1 MAVYVSNL
9 TVNTGTTFSQIF
21 TLESADT
28 NSATD
33 LTGFTASAQ
42 MRKHPGSSSATDF
55 STQIINATGGRIR
68 VGLTTSQTAA
78 LKPGRFMYDVL
89 ITDTSGEVTR
99 VLEGSVLVRE
109 GVTKSVSYTH
119 LTLPTI
125 RLV

>member
-33 LTGFTASAQ
+33 LTGFSATAQ
-42 MRKHPGSSSATDF
+42 MRKHPGSSSATNF
-55 STQIINATGGRIR
+55 STTIINATSGRIR
-68 VGLTTSQTAA
+68 VGLSTSQTAS
-78 LKPGRFMYDVL
+78 LKPGRFMYDIL
-89 ITDTSGEVTR
+89 ITDAAGEVTR

-109 GVTKSVSYTH
+109 GVTK
-119 LTLPTI
+119 
-125 RLV
+125 

>member
-33 LTGFTASAQ
+33 LTGFSASAQ

-68 VGLTTSQTAA
+68 VGLTTSQTST

-89 ITDTSGEVTR
+89 ITDTSGDVTR
-99 VLEGSVLVRE
+99 VLEGSGLVRE
-109 GVTKSVSYTH
+109 GVTK
-119 LTLPTI
+119 
-125 RLV
+125 

>member
-33 LTGFTASAQ
+33 LTGYTASAQ
-42 MRKHPGSSSATDF
+42 MRKHPGSSSATNF
-55 STQIINATGGRIR
+55 TTSIINPSSGRIR
-68 VGLTTSQTAA
+68 VGLSTSQTAV

-89 ITDTSGEVTR
+89 ITDTAGEVTR

-109 GVTKSVSYTH
+109 GVTK
-119 LTLPTI
+119 
-125 RLV
+125 

>member
-55 STQIINATGGRIR
+55 TTSIINATAGRIR
-68 VGLTTSQTAA
+68 VGLTTSQTSV

-89 ITDTSGEVTR
+89 VTDPSGEVTR

-109 GVTKSVSYTH
+109 GVTK
-119 LTLPTI
+119 
-125 RLV
+125 

>member
-42 MRKHPGSSSATDF
+42 MRKHPGLHKCVSILAVVQQPIS
-55 STQIINATGGRIR
+55 IH
-68 VGLTTSQTAA
+68 
-78 LKPGRFMYDVL
+78 
-89 ITDTSGEVTR
+89 
-99 VLEGSVLVRE
+99 
-109 GVTKSVSYTH
+109 KS
-119 LTLPTI
+119 
-125 RLV
+125 

>member
-55 STQIINATGGRIR
+55 TTSIINATAGRIR
-68 VGLTTSQTAA
+68 VGLTTSQTAV

-89 ITDTSGEVTR
+89 ITDSQGEVTR

-109 GVTKSVSYTH
+109 GVTK
-119 LTLPTI
+119 
-125 RLV
+125 

>member
-42 MRKHPGSSSATDF
+42 MRKHPGSSSATNF
-55 STQIINATGGRIR
+55 TTSIINATAGRIR
-68 VGLTTSQTAA
+68 VGLTTSQTSV

-89 ITDTSGEVTR
+89 VTDPSGEVTR

-109 GVTKSVSYTH
+109 GVTK
-119 LTLPTI
+119 
-125 RLV
+125 

>member
-55 STQIINATGGRIR
+55 TTSIINATAGRIR
-68 VGLTTSQTAA
+68 VGLTTSQTSV

-89 ITDTSGEVTR
+89 ITDTQGEVTR

-109 GVTKSVSYTH
+109 GVTK
-119 LTLPTI
+119 
-125 RLV
+125 

>member
-33 LTGFTASAQ
+33 LTGYSASAQ

-55 STQIINATGGRIR
+55 STTITDPTGGKIR
-68 VGLTTSQTAA
+68 VGLTTSQTSS

-89 ITDTSGEVTR
+89 ITDAAGEVTR

-109 GVTKSVSYTH
+109 GVTK
-119 LTLPTI
+119 
-125 RLV
+125 

>member
-42 MRKHPGSSSATDF
+42 MRKHPGSSTATDF
-55 STQIINATGGRIR
+55 QTSIINASGGRIR
-68 VGLTTSQTAA
+68 VGLTTSQTSV
-78 LKPGRFMYDVL
+78 LKPGRFMYMFL
-89 ITDTSGEVTR
+89 LQIH
-99 VLEGSVLVRE
+99 LVKLQE
-109 GVTKSVSYTH
+109 C
-119 LTLPTI
+119 
-125 RLV
+125 

>member
-55 STQIINATGGRIR
+55 TTSIINATAGRIR
-68 VGLTTSQTAA
+68 VGLTTSQTSS

-89 ITDTSGEVTR
+89 VTDPSGEVTR

-109 GVTKSVSYTH
+109 GVTK
-119 LTLPTI
+119 
-125 RLV
+125 

>member
-33 LTGFTASAQ
+33 LTGFTATAQ

-55 STQIINATGGRIR
+55 SAQIINATGGRIR
-68 VGLTTSQTAA
+68 VGLTTSQTAS
-78 LKPGRFMYDVL
+78 LKPGRFMYDIL
-89 ITDTSGEVTR
+89 ITDAAGEVTR
-99 VLEGSVLVRE
+99 VLEGAVLVRE
-109 GVTKSVSYTH
+109 GVTK
-119 LTLPTI
+119 
-125 RLV
+125 

>member
-33 LTGFTASAQ
+33 LTGFTATAQ

-55 STQIINATGGRIR
+55 TTSIINATAGRIR
-68 VGLTTSQTAA
+68 VGLSTSQTAT

-89 ITDTSGEVTR
+89 IKDTAGEVTR

-109 GVTKSVSYTH
+109 GVTK
-119 LTLPTI
+119 
-125 RLV
+125 

>member
-21 TLESADT
+21 TLESAST

-42 MRKHPGSSSATDF
+42 MRKHPGASSATNF
-55 STQIINATGGRIR
+55 TAQIINATGGKIR
-68 VGLTTSQTAA
+68 VGLTTTQTAE

-89 ITDTSGEVTR
+89 ITDTSGDVTR

-109 GVTKSVSYTH
+109 GVTK
-119 LTLPTI
+119 
-125 RLV
+125 

>member
-33 LTGFTASAQ
+33 LTGYTASAQ
-42 MRKHPGSSSATDF
+42 MRKHPGSSSATNF
-55 STQIINATGGRIR
+55 STTIINATSGRIR
-68 VGLTTSQTAA
+68 VGLTTSQTAS

-89 ITDTSGEVTR
+89 ITDAAGEVTR

-109 GVTKSVSYTH
+109 GVTK
-119 LTLPTI
+119 
-125 RLV
+125 